1 MLIRTVMSV
10 PRILERNHKK
20 NSVTT
25 KKKKKYTKT
34 RLNKTRIRFLENSL
48 PILLCRVLT
57 SYYRKISKNEN
68 SSFFKYI
75 ISIVYCP

>member
-25 KKKKKYTKT
+25 KKKKYTKT

-48 PILLCRVLT
+48 PILLYRVQT
-57 SYYRKISKNEN
+57 TN
-68 SSFFKYI
+68 
-75 ISIVYCP
+75 